1 MPSLL
6 GNSIQHGQ
14 FPADSGRCQDD
25 AFHPQKFP
33 FRRRNF
39 DVWSVKVL
47 KLAFSQWQNRYIQ
60 IYVL

>member
-47 KLAFSQWQNRYIQ
+47 KLAFSQ
-60 IYVL
+60 